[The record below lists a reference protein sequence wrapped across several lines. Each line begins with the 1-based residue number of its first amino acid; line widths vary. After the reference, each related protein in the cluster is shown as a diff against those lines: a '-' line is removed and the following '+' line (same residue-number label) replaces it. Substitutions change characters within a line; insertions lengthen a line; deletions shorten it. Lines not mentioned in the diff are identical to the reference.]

1 MYGQS
6 GLPSF
11 NRQQNIGPSQV
22 APFLTPFPFLNT
34 PINAAN
40 ARQDLLQAQEQA
52 NLLQPQQPAPTNLLG
67 QPASTNS
74 TQTQAA
80 PSRVENDQ
88 ARPLEINRFDLAD
101 TSIPAS
107 VRSYNIAAIGARS
120 DNAQDRFGAFD
131 SIDLPASDG
140 STLSTPAFRTRA
152 GGAAYYGHW
161 VKNQATDEQ
170 GNTSI
175 GQIIRAYGTG
185 NPDDYL
191 NYVSQSTGISPSEPI
206 NINTSAGQDKLFDVM
221 LAQGRWEAGATR
233 EGSPGFDSFNQT
245 YDLSNPLVGDELLS
259 GLYAGVTGG
268 DLPDSATRMAP
279 RFANGV
285 TMSQLDDAPYDP
297 LSSAL
302 EAPLASQVIQNATQ
316 VDVRPEQVAA
326 SQEVEQQIFS
336 PQTRSSADADEP
348 TRKRGFDFNPV
359 SMGLLAFGLARLT
372 GSSSAEAI
380 QLGLGLYQTATEQER
395 FKAETE
401 AEKAKKEQ
409 QEAAF
414 RRLFS
419 NAPPEL
425 IANIQNLDPA
435 TQQIV
440 LQQLAPQVL
449 DPVNERRVTADLID
463 SNEIFSQ
470 LNGLENL
477 YNEAVAAYPEN
488 AGPLT
493 LQGDLIGIFDRFVD
507 TFGAVNSETAQGLRK
522 EAKDRLNSAAK
533 DFLNR
538 YVKFITGAQM
548 SNPEAVRIAAV
559 VPSADFAAGPQQ
571 FLNRLSQMKD
581 FLYAQAARQQAVLDG
596 NLTQQ
601 TFVDDE
607 GNARSIYTD
616 AATGQQVSFMDDETL
631 ANYARQGRAVQGIET
646 APANTTA
653 RPPQDRRDTI
663 NSILDDATRIE

>member
-6 GLPSF
+6 GLPSL

-22 APFLTPFPFLNT
+22 TPFPYAYS
-34 PINAAN
+34 PMSAEIAAEAN

-52 NLLQPQQPAPTNLLG
+52 NLLRPQQPAPTNLLQPQQPAPTNLLG
-67 QPASTNS
+67 QTP
-74 TQTQAA
+74 
-80 PSRVENDQ
+80 PSRFENDQ
-88 ARPLEINRFDLAD
+88 AVPFELNRFDLAD

-107 VRSYNIAAIGARS
+107 VRSYNIGAIGARA
-120 DNAQDRFGAFD
+120 DNAQDKFGAFD
-131 SIDLPASDG
+131 SINLPASDG

-175 GQIIRAYGTG
+175 DQIIRAYGTG

-206 NINTSAGQDKLFDVM
+206 NINTSAGQDKLLDVM

-336 PQTRSSADADEP
+336 PQTRNSADADQP
-348 TRKRGFDFNPV
+348 ARKRGFDFNPV

-401 AEKAKKEQ
+401 AERDREAKIKASLQDYVAAAGDVSPELTQLVSNLPAEQ
-409 QEAAF
+409 GLEMLNKLMGGSAAESVDFATAKDSAGTLRYMEGPNAGQPVFAADAEKLRREQEMLEAIGLYDRRVSQRNTSNVLEAA
-414 RRLFS
+414 
-419 NAPPEL
+419 NDAM
-425 IANIQNLDPA
+425 QNLGKLGTTA
-435 TQQIV
+435 LLGSV
-440 LQQLAPQVL
+440 LQYVPWLEGGEQRGYYEIIKSNLKFDTLKELRAASGNGASGLGQVTIREFQALA
-449 DPVNERRVTADLID
+449 D
-463 SNEIFSQ
+463 
-470 LNGLENL
+470 
-477 YNEAVAAYPEN
+477 AVANLEV
-488 AGPLT
+488 GRDKEFQRKQ
-493 LQGDLIGIFDRFVD
+493 LQNVIDRFEALQAVGFNPDGSVESLETYGSIRADQQNRSDPIGIRGD
-507 TFGAVNSETAQGLRK
+507 S
-522 EAKDRLNSAAK
+522 
-533 DFLNR
+533 
-538 YVKFITGAQM
+538 
-548 SNPEAVRIAAV
+548 
-559 VPSADFAAGPQQ
+559 
-571 FLNRLSQMKD
+571 
-581 FLYAQAARQQAVLDG
+581 
-596 NLTQQ
+596 
-601 TFVDDE
+601 
-607 GNARSIYTD
+607 
-616 AATGQQVSFMDDETL
+616 
-631 ANYARQGRAVQGIET
+631 
-646 APANTTA
+646 
-653 RPPQDRRDTI
+653 
-663 NSILDDATRIE
+663 

>member
-88 ARPLEINRFDLAD
+88 AVPFEINRFDLAD

-107 VRSYNIAAIGARS
+107 VRSYNIGAIGARA

-175 GQIIRAYGTG
+175 DQIIRAYGTG

-206 NINTSAGQDKLFDVM
+206 NINTSAGQDKLLDVM

-401 AEKAKKEQ
+401 AERDREAKIKASLQDYVAAAGDVSPELTQLVSNLPAEQ
-409 QEAAF
+409 GLEMLNKLMGGSAAESVDFATAKDSAGTLRYMEGPNAGQPVFAADAEKLRREQEMLEAIGLYDRRVSQRNTSNVLEAA
-414 RRLFS
+414 
-419 NAPPEL
+419 NDAM
-425 IANIQNLDPA
+425 QNLGKLGTTALLGSLTKWIPFAPA
-435 TQQIV
+435 GEQDGYYEIIKSNLKFDTLKELRAAAGNGASGLGQVTIREFEA
-440 LQQLAPQVL
+440 LA
-449 DPVNERRVTADLID
+449 D
-463 SNEIFSQ
+463 
-470 LNGLENL
+470 
-477 YNEAVAAYPEN
+477 AVANLVVGRTEEFQRKQ
-488 AGPLT
+488 
-493 LQGDLIGIFDRFVD
+493 LQNVIDRFEALQAVGFNPDGSVESLETYGSIRADQQNRSDPIGIRGD
-507 TFGAVNSETAQGLRK
+507 S
-522 EAKDRLNSAAK
+522 
-533 DFLNR
+533 
-538 YVKFITGAQM
+538 
-548 SNPEAVRIAAV
+548 
-559 VPSADFAAGPQQ
+559 
-571 FLNRLSQMKD
+571 
-581 FLYAQAARQQAVLDG
+581 
-596 NLTQQ
+596 
-601 TFVDDE
+601 
-607 GNARSIYTD
+607 
-616 AATGQQVSFMDDETL
+616 
-631 ANYARQGRAVQGIET
+631 
-646 APANTTA
+646 
-653 RPPQDRRDTI
+653 
-663 NSILDDATRIE
+663 